1 MNPKNPVTAAFSALV
16 ASVTGCAAAAPRP
29 VVGDLAP
36 PFSLEST
43 AGGRAQLKDYAGH
56 TLVLAFY
63 PKAFTGGCTKEMKGL
78 GATHAQ
84 FVEQQ
89 AQVLGVSTDDLP
101 TQKKFAESLALPFPL
116 LADPDAAVAKAYGVD
131 GMLFTSMAHRVT
143 FVIGADGKIVQVIEG
158 KDAIDPLGTLAAC
171 PLRKKGA

>member
-1 MNPKNPVTAAFSALV
+1 MTPKNPVTAAFSALV
-16 ASVTGCAAAAPRP
+16 ATVTGCATSAERP
-29 VVGDLAP
+29 TVGDKAP

-43 AGGRAQLKDYAGH
+43 AGGRAQLEDYQGR
-56 TLVLAFY
+56 TVVLAFY

-78 GATHAQ
+78 GATHGKFVAQ
-84 FVEQQ
+84 E
-89 AQVLGVSTDDLP
+89 AQVLGVSTDDLA
-101 TQKKFAESLALPFPL
+101 TQKKFSESLGLPFPL

-143 FVIGADGKIVQVIEG
+143 FVIGADGRIVQVLEG
-158 KDAIDPLGTLAAC
+158 SDAIDPLGTLAAC